1 MLAKCSISGPFGSLG
16 IVGYQCI
23 EVQQLGAA
31 GDSRGGHG
39 GTRSGYAQGGEPR
52 AEVTR
57 MARGAHNRVV
67 DLCM

>member
-1 MLAKCSISGPFGSLG
+1 MGGLFGSVG
-16 IVGYQCI
+16 FVGYQCI

-57 MARGAHNRVV
+57 MARGAHN
-67 DLCM
+67 